1 MSLHDYTRTDAL
13 GEGTYGVVYK
23 ARNNRTGRMA
33 ALKYIRLESA
43 DEGVPPTA
51 LREVSLLK
59 ELEHPNIIRLEDVI
73 HTEGQLVLAFEYAN
87 YDFKRFLEQH
97 KSGSR
102 ADTLI
107 IKRLLFQM
115 LAGLAYLHT
124 KRVIHRD
131 IKPQN
136 MLVIVDA
143 TGTPTL
149 KLGDFGLARALGI
162 PVRNLTHE
170 VVTLW
175 YRPPEA
181 LLGASQYTVA
191 LDMWSAGCVI
201 AEALMHSKPL
211 FPGRG
216 ERDELLRIFE
226 ALGTPDE
233 AVWPGCTRL
242 PQWRRDFPHY
252 TRKQPGVFLS
262 GCDASA
268 QDLILRM
275 LEYDPTKRITARAA
289 MGHPF
294 FDEVRE
300 GK

>member
-1 MSLHDYTRTDAL
+1 MSIRDYTRLEAL

-23 ARNNRTGRMA
+23 ARENRTGRII
-33 ALKYIRLESA
+33 ALKHIRLEST

-51 LREVSLLK
+51 LREIALLK
-59 ELEHPNIIRLEDVI
+59 ELDHPNIIRLETVI
-73 HTEGQLVLAFEYAN
+73 HTGDQLVLAFEHARC
-87 YDFKRFLEQH
+87 DFKRFLEQH

-102 ADTLI
+102 ADLLI

-115 LAGLAYLHT
+115 LSGLAYLHS
-124 KRVIHRD
+124 KRIMHRD

-136 MLVIVDA
+136 MLVVIDQ
-143 TGTPTL
+143 TNTPTL

-162 PVRNLTHE
+162 PVRSLTHE

-191 LDMWSAGCVI
+191 LDMWSAGCVM

-216 ERDELLRIFE
+216 ERDELVRIFE

-252 TRKQPGVFLS
+252 TRKQPGVVLA
-262 GCDASA
+262 GCDALA

-275 LEYDPTKRITARAA
+275 LEYDPAKRISARTA
-289 MGHPF
+289 MNHQF

-300 GK
+300 G